1 MSAMNGL
8 ELALSQALD
17 RRDAVAQVVA
27 HARQA
32 WINARA
38 QLDQLDSYASECTD
52 RWAEKQ
58 SGCIPEIMRHH
69 YQFMA
74 RLTHAIGLQ
83 TGIVADHAHGVERQT
98 AALREAEARLE
109 SLRQLTAAR
118 TRGLQ
123 QALDRR
129 EQKQSDEFAALQYR
143 RQREQQA
150 SANTNFG
157 GGF

>member
-1 MSAMNGL
+1 M
-8 ELALSQALD
+8 
-17 RRDAVAQVVA
+17 
-27 HARQA
+27 
-32 WINARA
+32 
-38 QLDQLDSYASECTD
+38 
-52 RWAEKQ
+52 
-58 SGCIPEIMRHH
+58 
-69 YQFMA
+69 
-74 RLTHAIGLQ
+74 
-83 TGIVADHAHGVERQT
+83 ADHARGVERQT